1 MRWPQTLLASSF
13 GVLVLPFVLALV
25 AGCGR
30 TGAAPADAGR
40 SASSPVRARPV
51 VVASPVASPWPRLVV
66 LPGQLEAREQV
77 EIAARVEG
85 PVDYVGVDLGDE
97 VRRGATLARISATD
111 FRARTSQAEA
121 QLAQAR
127 STLARIESLDRPEAV
142 SAQAREE
149 AQTAV
154 AVANAALDL
163 ARRQLVDAN
172 VRAPFAGV
180 IAKRDVSRGAF
191 VRIGTPLF
199 TIVSTGTLR
208 LALSV
213 PERFVRLVTT
223 ESVITVLPE
232 DVTSGEPGLEARVVR
247 ISPVIEQG
255 TRTFRIEAEVE
266 PHDGMFRPGMF
277 VLGTLALG
285 LEPNAVKL
293 PRGAVFSMLGH
304 DRVAL
309 VVDGRVELKDV
320 ELLGERDGFAVV
332 AGLTASDVVVARGG
346 GSLAPGTP
354 VRIETG
360 NAAPAAT
367 TPASTAPGASR

>member
-1 MRWPQTLLASSF
+1 MRWSQTLLASSF
-13 GVLVLPFVLALV
+13 GVLVLI
-25 AGCGR
+25 GCGR
-30 TGAAPADAGR
+30 SGAVPVDAGHD
-40 SASSPVRARPV
+40 AALRARPV

-111 FRARTSQAEA
+111 FRARTAQADA

-127 STLARIESLDRPEAV
+127 SNLARIESLDRPEAI

-149 AQTAV
+149 ARTAV
-154 AVANAALDL
+154 SVASASLEL

-172 VRAPFAGV
+172 VRAPFAGI
-180 IAKRDVSRGAF
+180 IAKRDISRGAF
-191 VRIGTPLF
+191 ARIGTPLF
-199 TIVSTGTLR
+199 TIVSTGSLR
-208 LALSV
+208 LTLSV
-213 PERFVRLVTT
+213 PERFVRQVTT
-223 ESVITVLPE
+223 DSIVTVLPE
-232 DVTSGEPGLEARVVR
+232 NLTGQGLDARVVR
-247 ISPVIEQG
+247 IGPMIEPG

-285 LEPNAVKL
+285 LEPDAVKL
-293 PRGAVFSMLGH
+293 PRGAVFSSLGH

-309 VVDGRVELKDV
+309 VVDGRIEIKDV
-320 ELLGERDGFAVV
+320 ELLGEHDGFAIVS
-332 AGLTASDVVVARGG
+332 GLTSSDVVVTRGG

-354 VRIETG
+354 VRIE
-360 NAAPAAT
+360 AASAG
-367 TPASTAPGASR
+367 SAPGAAP